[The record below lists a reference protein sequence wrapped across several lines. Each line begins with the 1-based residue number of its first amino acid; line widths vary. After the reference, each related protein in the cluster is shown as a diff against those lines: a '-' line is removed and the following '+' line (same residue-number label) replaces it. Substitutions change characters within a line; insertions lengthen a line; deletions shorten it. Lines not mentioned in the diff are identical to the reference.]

1 MIDAL
6 RSKLLTYCPFVF
18 IYYKFKRDSG
28 GGGGRKSFPGCSQ
41 QDSRYSGIKIHGVL
55 WVILR
60 Q

>member
-28 GGGGRKSFPGCSQ
+28 GGGVETRFQGVAN
-41 QDSRYSGIKIHGVL
+41 KIL
-55 WVILR
+55 VILALKYMGFYG
-60 Q
+60 

>member
-28 GGGGRKSFPGCSQ
+28 GGGGRNTTCFQGVAN
-41 QDSRYSGIKIHGVL
+41 KIL
-55 WVILR
+55 VILALKYMGFYG
-60 Q
+60 